1 MLEKKRA
8 KKNTPKGEEMKE
20 DGEDDGLRK
29 KKKGSGKKDKDDEQA
44 VEEES
49 QQKGKD
55 EQAADEVK
63 DKNAK
68 LMADPRY
75 KTGTKINA
83 LSPQGQANLKEVRRL
98 CAIENSNAWHK
109 QNPKGKVKVGAGGDT
124 AAEEDKPNDEIAEAG
139 SSSSKPAKNSTL
151 KDAKVTWLT

>member
-1 MLEKKRA
+1 M
-8 KKNTPKGEEMKE
+8 
-20 DGEDDGLRK
+20 GLRKKKK
-29 KKKGSGKKDKDDEQA
+29 KKKGSGKNDKDDEQA

-75 KTGTKINA
+75 KKGTKINA
-83 LSPQGQANLKEVRRL
+83 LSPQSQKNLKEVRRL
-98 CAIENSNAWHK
+98 RAIENSNAWHK
-109 QNPKGKVKVGAGGDT
+109 QNPKGKVQVGAGDDT
-124 AAEEDKPNDEIAEAG
+124 QAEEEKPNNEIAEAG

-151 KDAKVTWLT
+151 KDAKDTWLK